1 MEIVKIL
8 IINWIENSRLNID
21 YKFLG
26 IFIKIIFENKN
37 FIITIIY

>member
-21 YKFLG
+21 YKSLG
-26 IFIKIIFENKN
+26 IFIEIIFENKN

>member
-21 YKFLG
+21 YKFLE
-26 IFIKIIFENKN
+26 IFIKIIFE
-37 FIITIIY
+37 IRIL